1 MSQNVLLTS
10 EVQPPQRS
18 RHRRLA
24 ERGLTTVEYA
34 MVVLAAAAFG
44 GVMAAVLSSGQVREL
59 LTAIIEKAL
68 GV

>member
-1 MSQNVLLTS
+1 
-10 EVQPPQRS
+10 
-18 RHRRLA
+18 
-24 ERGLTTVEYA
+24 